1 MPYKKEE
8 IPSKYFQNLFNSLP
22 SLNGKTIAITGTTSG
37 TGFVA
42 AKACLKLGARVLVL
56 NRPSDRSQKSL
67 EVLKTENSNT
77 EILPVDCDLQSFNSV
92 RQAGQKIHELCPNG
106 LDVLCN
112 NAGVMALEDV
122 PTEDSFDVQ
131 MQTNHL
137 SHFLLTKLVFD
148 LLEKSANLN
157 GEARIINHSSIAR
170 KQVKKLEPKYLKKNG
185 GNLGGNGSSIFFGGA
200 RWMRYGQT
208 KLANAAFTA
217 CLHSKLS
224 LKNSN
229 IKALVAHPGFAIT
242 NLQSTT
248 VKDGGMGKLFTN
260 ILMKTA
266 QSGEDGA
273 LGILNC
279 IASPN
284 VESGQ
289 FFGPGMGGMFTAIK
303 GPARGF
309 SLEPSYDNP
318 QTRELLW
325 NLSCEAI
332 GEEVI
337 I

>member
-1 MPYKKEE
+1 MPDNNEDFQ
-8 IPSKYFQNLFNSLP
+8 SKHFQNLFNTLP

-42 AKACLKLGARVLVL
+42 ANACLKLGARVLLL
-56 NRPSDRSQKSL
+56 NRPSDRSKKSFKA
-67 EVLKTENSNT
+67 LKAENSNT
-77 EILPVDCDLQSFNSV
+77 EVLLIDCDLQSFNSV
-92 RQAGQKIHELCPNG
+92 RLASKAIHEICPNG

-122 PTEDSFDVQ
+122 GTTDGFDVQ

-148 LLEKSANLN
+148 LLEKTASTK

-170 KQVKKLEPKYLKKNG
+170 KQVKSLEASYLMKNG
-185 GNLGGNGSSIFFGGA
+185 GKLGGNGSSIFFGGA
-200 RWMRYGQT
+200 RWVRYGQT

-217 CLHSKLS
+217 CLHEKLS

-229 IKALVAHPGFAIT
+229 IKALVAHPGFAKT

-248 VKDGGMGKLFTN
+248 VKDGGMGEFFTN
-260 ILMKTA
+260 VLMKTA
-266 QSGEDGA
+266 QSAEDGS
-273 LGILNC
+273 LGILTC

-284 VESGQ
+284 VKSGQ
-289 FFGPGMGGMFTAIK
+289 FFGPGMGGMITSIR
-303 GPARGF
+303 GPAKGYA
-309 SLEPSYDNP
+309 LEETYDNP
-318 QTRELLW
+318 ETKDLLW
-325 NLSCEAI
+325 SLSCDAI
-332 GEEVI
+332 EDEFI